1 MLHSTLYTLFTN
13 HTTPY
18 YTTYMITSEQVI
30 PIGRITRTHGKR
42 GEIQCLTSNEY
53 WDNAEAT
60 FLILS
65 INNILVPF
73 RVLDWRGKG
82 SDSLIFQLDRFT
94 DEQAAQQLVGCQAY
108 MLASDISDQDEILPT
123 WQSLL
128 GYQVLDTD
136 QGELGTIIHV
146 DETTINTLVTL
157 DNDQLIPL
165 HEDFIIKIEPT
176 KKRLTICLPFIFNAQ

>member
-1 MLHSTLYTLFTN
+1 
-13 HTTPY
+13 
-18 YTTYMITSEQVI
+18 MITKEEVI
-30 PIGRITRTHGKR
+30 AIGKITRTHGKR

-53 WDNAEAT
+53 WDNAEAN

-82 SDSLIFQLDRFT
+82 SDSLILQLDRIT
-94 DEQAAQQLVGCQAY
+94 DEQSAQPLIGCQAY
-108 MLASDISDQDEILPT
+108 MLTSDLSEEDEVLPT
-123 WQSLL
+123 WQSLI
-128 GYQVLDTD
+128 GYRVLDTD

-146 DETTINTLVTL
+146 DETTINTLITL

-165 HEDFIIKIEPT
+165 HEDFILNIEPD
-176 KKRLTICLPFIFNAQ
+176 KQLLTICLPFLFTKE